1 MDRLT
6 HSTGRPK
13 HLEQN
18 LNSLDVVT
26 RNNNSTSASQEK
38 ITLPTLRNIA
48 EKNGI
53 KLYPFIQKNEYKY
66 KNLLNSSETDSSSIV
81 ESSSSSDEDGELKK
95 PTSEITLSS
104 RPSSTQKKNSV
115 TAFEVQSTSFFEHL
129 PEDVIRKMLFE
140 HVINWIHVWTTE
152 KNLMA
157 FAGVSKFNREFVRQ
171 LLAEDGMQGVS
182 FEITKLVIPNLLAE
196 LAKGKKAEFTQADVD
211 ELIHDWPYL
220 TLDCSFRKKTIFTNR
235 GLQALKK
242 IVCHPDLKG
251 VSIINNLPDKI
262 SDDFNNFQTC
272 INNGLELIYLMLSR
286 NKHNPLKV
294 DFETNNLLYPYD
306 SSHQINETSFDLIKK
321 IHDSP
326 DNCSGLT
333 FGHLWLRQY
342 DHFFKPLFDIRDNRR
357 SMRNNDYQFNCV
369 KMMCNIALTHS
380 VRSISLANLKLS
392 DSELG
397 LILNEIR
404 LFDNSSL
411 RYLYLSGNHIDEF
424 VVESLSALLQSKNTC
439 LKYLEFGHRDI
450 SVDALNILAAALK
463 NNRSLV
469 SVDINVSSLV
479 ADHPIRN
486 DKRVKLSRAYSPWI

>member
-6 HSTGRPK
+6 HSTGRQK
-13 HLEQN
+13 NLEQN
-18 LNSLDVVT
+18 LNRFDGDAS
-26 RNNNSTSASQEK
+26 NNKPTSTSQTQTAQP
-38 ITLPTLRNIA
+38 IIRNIV
-48 EKNGI
+48 EKNGKI
-53 KLYPFIQKNEYKY
+53 IYPSIQLQEYK
-66 KNLLNSSETDSSSIV
+66 KFITRHDDDSSIVESSSGSDDEDSSSIV
-81 ESSSSSDEDGELKK
+81 ESSSYSSSDEEDNGGLKK
-95 PTSEITLSS
+95 AASEITLSS

-129 PEDVIRKMLFE
+129 PEDVVRKMLFE
-140 HVINWIHVWTTE
+140 HVINWINFRTTE

-182 FEITKLVIPNLLAE
+182 FQITKLVIPNLLAE

-211 ELIHDWPYL
+211 ELVHNWPYL

-251 VSIINNLPDKI
+251 VRIINNLPDKI

-272 INNGLELIYLMLSR
+272 INNGLELIYSMLSR
-286 NKHNPLKV
+286 NKSNPLEV
-294 DFETNNLLYPYD
+294 NFETNNLLYPYD
-306 SSHQINETSFDLIKK
+306 YSHQINKTSFDLIKK

-326 DNCSGLT
+326 DNCSALT

-342 DHFFKPLFDIRDNRR
+342 DHFFKPFFGAGHNRR

-397 LILNEIR
+397 LILDEIQ
-404 LFDNSSL
+404 LYDKSSL
-411 RYLYLSGNHIDEF
+411 QDLDLSGNHIDES
-424 VVESLSALLQSKNTC
+424 VVESLSVLLQSKNRHFC
-439 LKYLEFGHRDI
+439 
-450 SVDALNILAAALK
+450 
-463 NNRSLV
+463 
-469 SVDINVSSLV
+469 
-479 ADHPIRN
+479 
-486 DKRVKLSRAYSPWI
+486 

>member
-6 HSTGRPK
+6 QSTRRSK

-18 LNSLDVVT
+18 LNRLDVVV

-81 ESSSSSDEDGELKK
+81 ESSSSSDEDDNGKFKK

-115 TAFEVQSTSFFEHL
+115 AAFEVQSTSFFEHL
-129 PEDVIRKMLFE
+129 PEDVVRKMLFE
-140 HVINWIHVWTTE
+140 HVINWINFLTTE

-251 VSIINNLPDKI
+251 VSIINNLPDKK

-286 NKHNPLKV
+286 NKSNPLEV
-294 DFETNNLLYPYD
+294 DFKTNNLLYPYD
-306 SSHQINETSFDLIKK
+306 YSHQINETSFDLIKK

-326 DNCSGLT
+326 DNCSAMT
-333 FGHLWLRQY
+333 FGRLWLRQY
-342 DHFFKPLFDIRDNRR
+342 DHFFKPFFGAGHDRR
-357 SMRNNDYQFNCV
+357 SMRNNDYQFN
-369 KMMCNIALTHS
+369 I
-380 VRSISLANLKLS
+380 
-392 DSELG
+392 
-397 LILNEIR
+397 
-404 LFDNSSL
+404 
-411 RYLYLSGNHIDEF
+411 
-424 VVESLSALLQSKNTC
+424 
-439 LKYLEFGHRDI
+439 
-450 SVDALNILAAALK
+450 
-463 NNRSLV
+463 
-469 SVDINVSSLV
+469 
-479 ADHPIRN
+479 
-486 DKRVKLSRAYSPWI
+486 